1 MIESM
6 IFFPEK
12 TLYEKPED
20 YGFQYEEV
28 TMTTQDK
35 VEIFGWYVQADSKAG
50 EKGVLLFFH
59 GNAGNISN
67 RLYKIKGWVERG
79 FSVFLVDYRGYG
91 RSKGSIKHSNDVLKD
106 ANAALDWLTE
116 EKKKSLPE
124 IILYGESLGSYPAT
138 FLGSENP
145 VAAVI
150 LEAPFTSLYEVAKTH
165 YSFVVKPLMQNFEFS
180 NVESVENLKAPLFIL
195 HGNQDEI
202 CPYAMAGELFERAPE
217 PKGFLSIPNG
227 MHNDLP
233 AIAGDDFWQKPYE
246 FVMNNAGF
254 SRQTN

>member
-12 TLYEKPED
+12 VLYEKPED
-20 YGFQYEEV
+20 YGLHYEEI
-28 TMTTQDK
+28 TLSTQDK
-35 VEIFGWYVQADSKAG
+35 VELFGWYIQGSPARERNS
-50 EKGVLLFFH
+50 VLLFFH

-79 FSVFLVDYRGYG
+79 FDVFLIDYRGYG
-91 RSKGSIKHSNDVLKD
+91 RSKGAIRHSDDVLKD
-106 ANAALDWLTE
+106 AAAALDWVRKE
-116 EKKKSLPE
+116 RKKALSE
-124 IILYGESLGSYPAT
+124 IILYGESLGTYPAIR
-138 FLGSENP
+138 LSSEHA

-165 YSFVVKPLMQNFEFS
+165 YPFVIRPFMQSFEFS
-180 NVESVENLKAPLFIL
+180 NREHIEKVRSPVFIL

-202 CPYAMAGELFERAPE
+202 CPYAMADELFERAPE

-227 MHNDLP
+227 RHNDLP
-233 AIAGDDFWQKPYE
+233 AVAGEDFWQKPYE
-246 FVMNNAGF
+246 FLMNNAKMN
-254 SRQTN
+254 R